1 MKMPLLLLAF
11 LLPIQAQ
18 PHERSFDD
26 RVRQAKQLEDTNDGK
41 AYQEAL
47 WKKVGTY
54 TAKAMQRCFPREAPP
69 DTTSFTLVGD
79 LGADALLHRV
89 EVRPATAMSRCFAV
103 SFALAPFPP
112 APHAFLRNGLPLEID
127 MQIKP

>member
-54 TAKAMQRCFPREAPP
+54 TAKAMQRCFPRRGRQIQPLSPWWAIWARMPSSTGLRFGQRQRCP
-69 DTTSFTLVGD
+69 
-79 LGADALLHRV
+79 AALPYRSRSRRFHR
-89 EVRPATAMSRCFAV
+89 
-103 SFALAPFPP
+103 
-112 APHAFLRNGLPLEID
+112 LPMLS
-127 MQIKP
+127 